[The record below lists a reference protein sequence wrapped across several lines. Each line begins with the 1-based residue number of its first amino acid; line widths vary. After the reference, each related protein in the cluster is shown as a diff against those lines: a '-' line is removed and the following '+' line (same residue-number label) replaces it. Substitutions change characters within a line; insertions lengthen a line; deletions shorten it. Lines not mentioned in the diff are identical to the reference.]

1 MRRLYLRI
9 YAAVIASLLVL
20 TLLLGLAWHLWT
32 RDSDRPDASVVLAQ
46 AVSEL
51 LPVQAAPGAL
61 QASLERWR
69 ERTGMDLALFAPDG
83 ARLAAAGARLPAPG
97 PGEIEVDERGQ
108 WLRRGDGPKAYALRL
123 DDGRVLVARRL
134 WRGGAFLGPPIA
146 GLLGTILLIT
156 AAVGLGAYPVVRR
169 LTRRLETLQRTVE
182 KLGEGD
188 LSVRVPVR
196 GRDEVAA
203 LAESFNRAAARIE
216 SLVGAQK
223 SLLANASHELR
234 SPLARIRVAV
244 ELLGPHASPQTRVE
258 LERNVAE
265 LDQLVGELLLAS
277 RLDAALQGAGAP
289 SVLEPLDLA
298 ALVAEECARAGA
310 ELEAAAVSVPGD
322 PTLLRRLLRNLLEN
336 AQRHGERAGQEG
348 ENGRREP
355 VQVTLGVAQG
365 GLVQLEVCDRG
376 PGVPPEE
383 RERIFEPFY
392 RARGSSERHGGVGL
406 GLALVRQIAAAHRG
420 TVSCLPREG
429 GGSCFRVM
437 LPRSGEAQRPRPE

>member
-9 YAAVIASLLVL
+9 YAAVIASLFAL

-83 ARLAAAGARLPAPG
+83 ARLAAAGARLRAPG
-97 PGEIEVDERGQ
+97 PGEIEDDERGR

-134 WRGGAFLGPPIA
+134 WRGGGFPGPPVA
-146 GLLGTILLIT
+146 GLLGTIVLIT

-277 RLDAALQGAGAP
+277 RLDAALHGAGTP

-336 AQRHGERAGQEG
+336 AQRHGERG
-348 ENGRREP
+348 P
-355 VQVTLGVAQG
+355 VQVTLGVVQG